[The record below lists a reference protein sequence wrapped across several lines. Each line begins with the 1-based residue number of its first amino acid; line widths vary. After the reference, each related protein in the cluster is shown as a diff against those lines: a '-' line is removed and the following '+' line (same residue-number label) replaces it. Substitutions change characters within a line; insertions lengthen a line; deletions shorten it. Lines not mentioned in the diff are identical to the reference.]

1 MAKRTAVSLSP
12 DDAVSGGGFQG
23 GRTTVSSLRFHK
35 GYHNNT
41 NPDII
46 TARLLHTPKS
56 TDEEEAS
63 YLSCGKKASA
73 NFTIGPKGKTLIPKS
88 GATGLQSSCNFMIFL
103 TSLVEVGFPKAQL
116 AAGRVDVVDGIV
128 FVGKQKPMERPGL
141 DDGGEKRTSLVAVKL
156 ISTPSDE
163 GGGEEEEEEED
174 EEDDEDDAD
183 ADDEGDNALE
193 VEEEDEPEISD
204 RDVAK
209 HLKTVLK
216 AAGGKIKRSKLT
228 PKGFAVLKA
237 VEGRNEIMAR
247 MVEKAFLEK
256 AKGIV
261 FHAKTG
267 LISVK

>member
-1 MAKRTAVSLSP
+1 VGRRRAPTSRSAPRGRRSSRSL
-12 DDAVSGGGFQG
+12 
-23 GRTTVSSLRFHK
+23 
-35 GYHNNT
+35 
-41 NPDII
+41 
-46 TARLLHTPKS
+46 
-56 TDEEEAS
+56 E
-63 YLSCGKKASA
+63 
-73 NFTIGPKGKTLIPKS
+73 
-88 GATGLQSSCNFMIFL
+88 
-103 TSLVEVGFPKAQL
+103 
-116 AAGRVDVVDGIV
+116 
-128 FVGKQKPMERPGL
+128 
-141 DDGGEKRTSLVAVKL
+141 AVKL